1 MFTPYL
7 KLPLDPKVWV
17 KKDEGWFTLDGEHQ
31 LFSDGKPYNG
41 VLHAEIL
48 PSETTTILNLG
59 IDTSEGAQVFSFSF
73 PKKDDSLKTF
83 KDQNL
88 SESYE
93 KKALKIA
100 SELLN
105 HLEDSSQKKALLER
119 IGSRVSEL
127 EMLGDQGVW
136 ERF

>member
-1 MFTPYL
+1 MDTPYL
-7 KLPLDPKVWV
+7 KLPLDSKIWV
-17 KKDEGWFTLDGEHQ
+17 RKDEGWFTLDGAHQ
-31 LFSDGKPYNG
+31 LFGEGRPYNG

-48 PSETTTILNLG
+48 PSETTTVLNLG

-73 PKKDDSLKTF
+73 PKKDSSLKTF

-105 HLEDSSQKKALLER
+105 HLEESPQKRGLLER

-127 EMLGDQGVW
+127 EMLGNQGVW